1 MDRWAESLRKI
12 LIPPGLAALLLVAL
26 ILLSAWSFAVPIFE
40 APDEPDHWQYAVY
53 LRQNRRL
60 PIYGPEYVEA
70 NSPPLYYVLMSPFAV
85 DTELPHKPDPGTQ
98 HWSIVKRFQNSY
110 SDFSKYWPLRGARLM
125 TVLLS
130 VVTVLVCYW
139 AGLEA
144 SHNHTVGLLAAG
156 EVAFLPQFTFRGMN
170 ISNDAL
176 VTLLCAVA
184 LYLIVRITRRGF
196 TWPVGLVT
204 AVVIALAFLSKVSAI
219 FIPIPFALVLLSDK
233 APWRTRF
240 SRLGVLTFSL
250 VIVVPWLIRNQGLYG
265 DPLASRAMLTAVSDL
280 VVIKPLTS
288 SYFALVF
295 PLLLFH
301 SFIGS
306 FGWMSLWM
314 PEWLYMLYGS
324 LMIFSFIG
332 FVARWIRHSID
343 SRLAVVL
350 LTLPVLSFLILIYI
364 NLTFDQPQGRYLF
377 PALPA
382 LAVIGAMGLGSIPM
396 WSKRVTM
403 AMLGALVILN
413 IYILTTV
420 IIPAYWLPI

>member
-1 MDRWAESLRKI
+1 MGRWAEWLRKI
-12 LIPPGLAALLLVAL
+12 LMPPGLAALLLVAL

-53 LRQNRRL
+53 LRQHRRL
-60 PIYGPEYVEA
+60 PIYGPEYIEA

-98 HWSIVKRFQNSY
+98 PWSIVKRFQNSY
-110 SDFSKYWPLRGARLM
+110 SDFSKYWPLRVARLM
-125 TVLLS
+125 TALLS
-130 VVTVLVCYW
+130 VVTVLACYW

-144 SHNHTVGLLAAG
+144 SQSHTIGLLAAG
-156 EVAFLPQFTFRGMN
+156 LVAFLPQFTFRGMN

-184 LYLIVRITRRGF
+184 LYLIVRIARRGF

-219 FIPIPFALVLLSDK
+219 FMPIPFALVLLSDK

-240 SRLGVLTFSL
+240 SRLGVLILSF
-250 VIVVPWLIRNQGLYG
+250 VIVAPWLIRNQVLYG
-265 DPLASRAMLTAVSDL
+265 DPFAGRAMITAVSDL
-280 VVIKPLTS
+280 VAVKPLTS
-288 SYFALVF
+288 SYFDLIF
-295 PLLLFH
+295 PLFLFH
-301 SFIGS
+301 SFIGG

-314 PEWLYMLYGS
+314 PEWLYMLFGS
-324 LMIFSFIG
+324 LMMFSFIG
-332 FVARWIRHSID
+332 FVIRWIRHGID
-343 SRLAVVL
+343 SRLAVIL
-350 LTLPVLSFLILIYI
+350 LTMPVLSFLIVVNI

-382 LAVIGAMGLGSIPM
+382 LAVTGAMGLRSSPV
-396 WSKRVTM
+396 WSKRVM
-403 AMLGALVILN
+403 MIMLSALALLN
-413 IYILTTV
+413 VYILATV
-420 IIPAYWLPI
+420 VVPAYWLTM